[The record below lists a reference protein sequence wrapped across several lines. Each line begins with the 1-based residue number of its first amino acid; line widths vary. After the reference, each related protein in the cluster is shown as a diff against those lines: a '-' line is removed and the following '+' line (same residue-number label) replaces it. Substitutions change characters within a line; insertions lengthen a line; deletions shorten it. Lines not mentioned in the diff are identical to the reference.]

1 MTDDRALIAI
11 LTDQAKDLTSL
22 LSRAP
27 MTTQVISRIDID
39 DDTVLDTEFNDA
51 DESTYNT
58 GELPLES
65 PLDAPG
71 RDHNGRITVIGAVP
85 ATFINT
91 PELVHNQFFNT
102 GSPVR
107 STTKVVGIADYINVE
122 HQDILVEYSTMVGDN
137 LVQVDVTAE
146 TTYAD
151 GEGHSLR
158 TGITLDVGEIIT
170 RERAADE
177 DALYDWLADHLLPLT
192 GTDRTGTDA
201 LYEAKV
207 TAVSDDRFDYL
218 IGRSIEAEG

>member
-39 DDTVLDTEFNDA
+39 ADTVLDTEFNDA
-51 DESTYNT
+51 DESTY
-58 GELPLES
+58 
-65 PLDAPG
+65 
-71 RDHNGRITVIGAVP
+71 
-85 ATFINT
+85 
-91 PELVHNQFFNT
+91 
-102 GSPVR
+102 
-107 STTKVVGIADYINVE
+107 
-122 HQDILVEYSTMVGDN
+122 
-137 LVQVDVTAE
+137 
-146 TTYAD
+146 AD
-151 GEGHSLR
+151 GEEHSLR
-158 TGITLDVGEIIT
+158 TGIALDVGEIIT
-170 RERAADE
+170 RERTADE
-177 DALYDWLADHLLPLT
+177 DALYDWLATHLLPLT